1 MRLRLTTGSSLCA
14 CAILGLSAIVVPK
27 CSQAQTNDWTYSS
40 GGFWDEFRNWSLG
53 VRPASSQVVLITN
66 AVTKLVTVDSY
77 TSGTY
82 PASMTV
88 TSLTLSAAQ
97 GITAT
102 LFLSNAGTTTPLYI
116 QDSLAIL
123 SGGVLL
129 MTNSSLQVGGPAG
142 GSFVLESAAAIS
154 GTNSFS
160 GGVYIGLST
169 NSSGS
174 FLVSDGQSL
183 FTNGYTVIGFYG
195 SGQAIL
201 ANGTLQAGD
210 DVSLPNGVFLGLSS
224 GSQGALSIAGGKFV
238 SPDHLSLG
246 DSAGSTGA
254 VWITGGQLIL
264 TNNYLTTVGD
274 AGAGQLGLSNGQ
286 LMASSMIVANGP
298 GSLGAFT
305 IAGGTATLSGGLVVG
320 DGLNATGAVFITGG
334 QLTVTNQ
341 NMVVGSY
348 GVAQM
353 AVSNG
358 VLLAQAVNVGNST
371 GSVGLLTIAGG
382 TTAVTSNIVAGVFS
396 NANAVIQITGG
407 NLSVTNQSATGQL
420 LVAQFGNGLLVQNG
434 GSVNV
439 DLLAIGSGSVSN
451 VFVCCTNFL
460 VFYSGIGQTTISNG
474 VLLARNLLVG
484 ASSQGTLAIA
494 GGSTSVSSNLTAG
507 VSSNSLGVI
516 QMTGG
521 NLIVTNQSATGQ
533 LVVGQTGQATLS
545 QNGGVLT
552 VDQLLVTNGAMSLF
566 NFSSGLVNTKST
578 TVSDTQTFAVGDGTG
593 AAIYHL
599 LGGIHSFANGL
610 RIRNNGTL
618 SGCGTITGSVLVD
631 AGGTVLADCGG
642 TLTFTDIVTNNGS
655 WKAVN
660 GTVLE
665 SYGPVVN
672 NGLINVLD
680 GHTNFLGGF
689 VNNGVVLDSNSLPRI
704 VSVHLVA
711 PDVRITF
718 TTVSNLTHVVE
729 FTSNLV
735 SQGWAPLFSFTGSGG
750 MTNVTDLG
758 VAVLPQRFYRVRL
771 VVP

>member
-14 CAILGLSAIVVPK
+14 CAIVGLSAIVVPR
-27 CSQAQTNDWTYSS
+27 CSQAQTNSWTYLS
-40 GGFWDEFRNWSLG
+40 GGYWDEFRNWSLG

-66 AVTKLVTVDSY
+66 APTKLVTADSY
-77 TSGTY
+77 TSSNY
-82 PASMTV
+82 PASLTI
-88 TSLTLSAAQ
+88 TSLTLSADQ
-97 GITAT
+97 GITNT
-102 LFLSNAGTTTPLYI
+102 LSLSNAGTTTPLYI

-142 GSFVLESAAAIS
+142 GSFVLEGAAAIS

-174 FLVSDGQSL
+174 LFVVDGQSV

-195 SGQAIL
+195 SGQAVL
-201 ANGTLQAGD
+201 ANGTLQTGD
-210 DVSLPNGVFLGLSS
+210 DRSLPNGVFLGLSS
-224 GSQGALSIAGGKFV
+224 GSQGVLSIAGGTCV
-238 SPDHLSLG
+238 APEHLSLG

-274 AGAGQLGLSNGQ
+274 AGAGQLAISNGQ
-286 LMASSMIVANGP
+286 LAASSMIVANGP

-305 IAGGTATLSGGLVVG
+305 VAGGTVTLSGGLVVG
-320 DGLNATGAVFITGG
+320 DGLGATGAVFITGG
-334 QLTVTNQ
+334 QLVVTNQ

-371 GSVGLLTIAGG
+371 GSVGMLTIAGG
-382 TTAVTSNIVAGVFS
+382 ATAVASNIVAGVFS

-407 NLSVTNQSATGQL
+407 S
-420 LVAQFGNGLLVQNG
+420 
-434 GSVNV
+434 
-439 DLLAIGSGSVSN
+439 
-451 VFVCCTNFL
+451 
-460 VFYSGIGQTTISNG
+460 
-474 VLLARNLLVG
+474 
-484 ASSQGTLAIA
+484 
-494 GGSTSVSSNLTAG
+494 LT
-507 VSSNSLGVI
+507 
-516 QMTGG
+516 
-521 NLIVTNQSATGQ
+521 VTNQSATGQ
-533 LVVGQTGQATLS
+533 LVVGQTGQATFS
-545 QNGGVLT
+545 QSGGVST
-552 VDQLLVTNGAMSLF
+552 VDQLLVTNGTNSVF
-566 NFSSGLVNTKST
+566 NFSSGVFNTQST
-578 TVSDTQTFAVGDGTG
+578 TVSNTQTFAVGDGTG

-599 LGGIHSFANGL
+599 LGGVHSFADGL
-610 RIRNNGTL
+610 RIRNNSVL

-660 GTVLE
+660 GSVLE

-672 NGLINVLD
+672 NGLMNVLD
-680 GHTNFLGGF
+680 GHTNFLAGF

-704 VSVHLVA
+704 VSVSLVG
-711 PDVRITF
+711 PDVGISF
-718 TTVSNLTHVVE
+718 TTVSNFTHVVE
-729 FTSNLV
+729 FTGDLV

-750 MTNVTDLG
+750 LTNVTDPG
-758 VAVLPQRFYRVRL
+758 VAVLTQRFYRVRL
-771 VVP
+771 VVPQ